1 MGKNSYRDIVRSSS
15 IMGGA
20 QAINYMVGLLR
31 VKAVALLLGPAGVGI
46 IGLYSSATSLLGTAT
61 GLGLQGSAVR
71 AIAHAQGRDDPLA
84 MARTIRMMRR
94 LVWVTGIL
102 GWGAT
107 ILLALPLSR
116 WMFESGDHAWALAV
130 LGGSL
135 FMNTITNG
143 QLGLLQGLRRIGD
156 IARVQVMGALL
167 NTGVTIGLYAWL
179 GERGIV
185 PVLLANSAVSL
196 FASWWFARRV
206 QVPDVVMDWSQ
217 AMAEAKPLVSL
228 GVAMM
233 WGGMLT
239 LLLDLFARSLISRH
253 AGLDAAG
260 MYQAA
265 WALSGMFAGFV
276 LGAMGTDFYPRL
288 TETIHDHEASA
299 KAVNEQTEIGVL
311 LALPGLLVTLGFA
324 KWVVWLLYSAEF
336 GPATDA
342 LVWMMLGVYCRVV
355 SWPMAYIQL
364 AKGAGRWYMATE
376 AAFVTIQAALVSIL
390 VPRLGVQGAAYAFA
404 GCCALQVVGMVWVS
418 HRLIGFR
425 WSPAAVR
432 VLSVSAVFVSL
443 EFAINLGFDGIV
455 ASACAAIVAMAGLLW
470 SLRNLA
476 SRLGSQHRLVG
487 YILRVP
493 GLRQVIGG

>member
-1 MGKNSYRDIVRSSS
+1 
-15 IMGGA
+15 MGGS
-20 QAINYMVGLLR
+20 QAINYLVGLLR
-31 VKAVALLLGPAGVGI
+31 VKVVALLLGPAGVGI
-46 IGLYSSATSLLGTAT
+46 VGMYSSATSLLGTVT

-84 MARTIRMMRR
+84 VARTIRMMRR
-94 LVWVTGIL
+94 LVWASGVL
-102 GWGAT
+102 GWLAT
-107 ILLALPLSR
+107 VLLALPLSR
-116 WMFESGDHAWALAV
+116 WMFESDRHAWALAV
-130 LGGSL
+130 LGGGL
-135 FMNTITNG
+135 FMNTLTNG

-167 NTGVTIGLYAWL
+167 NTVVTIGLYAWL

-185 PVLLANSAVSL
+185 PVLLANSALSL

-206 QVPDVVMDWSQ
+206 QVPDVVMDWRQ
-217 AMAEAKPLVSL
+217 AVSEAKPLVSL

-233 WGGMLT
+233 WSGVLT
-239 LLLDLFARSLISRH
+239 LLLDLFTRSLISRH

-288 TETIHDHEASA
+288 TEAIHDRAASA
-299 KAVNEQTEIGVL
+299 RAVNEQTEIGVL

-324 KWVVWLLYSAEF
+324 KWIVWLLYSSKF

-342 LVWMMLGVYCRVV
+342 LLWMMLGVYCRVV

-364 AKGAGRWYMATE
+364 ALGAGRWYMATE
-376 AAFVTIQAALVSIL
+376 GFFFAMQAVLVFLL
-390 VPRLGVQGAAYAFA
+390 VPQWGLQGAAYAFA
-404 GCCALQVVGMVWVS
+404 GGCALQVVGVVWVA

-425 WSPAAVR
+425 WSRATIR
-432 VLSVSAVFVSL
+432 VLSVSAVLVGL
-443 EFAINLGFDGIV
+443 EFATNHAFDAMLATASAVIV
-455 ASACAAIVAMAGLLW
+455 AAAGTLW

-476 SRLGSQHRLVG
+476 SRLGAQHRLVHHM
-487 YILRVP
+487 LRVP
-493 GLRQVIGG
+493 GLRLVIGG

>member
-1 MGKNSYRDIVRSSS
+1 MGKSYRDIVRSSS

-20 QAINYMVGLLR
+20 QAINYVVGLLR
-31 VKAVALLLGPAGVGI
+31 VKVVAILLGPAGVGLV
-46 IGLYSSATSLLGTAT
+46 GLYSSATSLLGTMT

-94 LVWVTGIL
+94 LVWATGIL
-102 GWGAT
+102 GWLAT
-107 ILLALPLSR
+107 IVLALPLSR
-116 WMFESGDHAWALAV
+116 WMFESGDHAWALAL
-130 LGGSL
+130 LGGGL

-167 NTGVTIGLYAWL
+167 NTVVTIGLYAWL

-185 PVLLANSAVSL
+185 PVLLANSAISL

-217 AMAEAKPLVSL
+217 AVAEAKPLVNL

-233 WGGMLT
+233 WSGMLN

-288 TETIHDHEASA
+288 TEAIHDREASA
-299 KAVNEQTEIGVL
+299 RAVNEQTEIGVL
-311 LALPGLLVTLGFA
+311 LALPSLLVTLGFA
-324 KWVVWLLYSAEF
+324 KWIVWLLYSAKF
-336 GPATDA
+336 GPATEA

-364 AKGAGRWYMATE
+364 ALGAGRWYMATE
-376 AAFVTIQAALVSIL
+376 AIFFAIQLALVSVL

-404 GCCALQVVGMVWVS
+404 GCCALQVVGMTWVS

-425 WSPAAVR
+425 WSAPAIR
-432 VLSVSAVFVSL
+432 VLSASAVFVGL
-443 EFAINLGFDGIV
+443 EFSINRVFDGIV
-455 ASACAAIVAMAGLLW
+455 ASAFAAPVALAGILW

-476 SRLGSQHRLVG
+476 SRLGTQHRLVHLM
-487 YILRVP
+487 LRVP
-493 GLRQVIGG
+493 GLRLVIGD